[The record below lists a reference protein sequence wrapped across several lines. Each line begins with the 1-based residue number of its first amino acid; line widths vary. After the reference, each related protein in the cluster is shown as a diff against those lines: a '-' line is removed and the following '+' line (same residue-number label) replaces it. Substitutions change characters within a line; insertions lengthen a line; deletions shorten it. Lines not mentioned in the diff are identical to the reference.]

1 MRKFSKTNAYYQRDN
16 IIPVE
21 QIEQLVSEFN
31 DDEQRYVE
39 ILAERVLV
47 NAKRL
52 GAPNFGPVQAREI
65 VLRLI
70 VKTEGA
76 ILDF

>member
-1 MRKFSKTNAYYQRDN
+1 MSFHKHQTYYQRN
-16 IIPVE
+16 CIIPLE

-52 GAPNFGPVQAREI
+52 GAPNFGPTQAREI